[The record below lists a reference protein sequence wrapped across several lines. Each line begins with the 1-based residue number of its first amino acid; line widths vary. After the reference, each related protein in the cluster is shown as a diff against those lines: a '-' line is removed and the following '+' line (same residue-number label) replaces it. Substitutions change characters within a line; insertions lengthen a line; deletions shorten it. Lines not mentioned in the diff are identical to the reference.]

1 MYIFFFFFQYLVQ
14 HHNNYKCYPKNHSEI
29 PHGLKLPTSQL
40 SLSYIVAIRYIHIH
54 IYIYI
59 YKHEFP
65 NLTTLYITF
74 KNLEKK
80 ESRIRTMSS
89 QKIEETLEK
98 QSERVRHWIR
108 MKMGRSRKC
117 TSSLRR
123 ASDSD
128 APVMDTN
135 VSIASCD
142 GLAIAVDL
150 RKLQTQRERERGCVL
165 GREREKRK
173 VCVNSGTFG
182 LTK

>member
-1 MYIFFFFFQYLVQ
+1 M
-14 HHNNYKCYPKNHSEI
+14 
-29 PHGLKLPTSQL
+29 
-40 SLSYIVAIRYIHIH
+40 
-54 IYIYI
+54 
-59 YKHEFP
+59 
-65 NLTTLYITF
+65 
-74 KNLEKK
+74 EKK

-98 QSERVRHWIR
+98 QSEKVRHWIR
-108 MKMGRSRKC
+108 TKMGRSRKC

-150 RKLQTQRERERGCVL
+150 RKLQTERERERGCVL
-165 GREREKRK
+165 GREREERK
-173 VCVNSGTFG
+173 VCEFWDFWVNEIVNGIYTY
-182 LTK
+182 